1 MKRVMV
7 RYRVRPDAVE
17 RNEELV
23 RAVYASLA
31 ELAPPGLR
39 YATYKLDDGVSFVHL
54 ATYESDDGDN
64 PLGEVAAFARFQ
76 QDIAERCEERPV
88 VTELR
93 EVGSFGH

>member
-1 MKRVMV
+1 
-7 RYRVRPDAVE
+7 
-17 RNEELV
+17 
-23 RAVYASLA
+23 
-31 ELAPPGLR
+31 
-39 YATYKLDDGVSFVHL
+39 VSFVHL

>member
-31 ELAPPGLR
+31 ELAPPGLQ

-54 ATYESDDGDN
+54 AAYEGDS
-64 PLGEVAAFARFQ
+64 PLPRVEAFREFSSSIR
-76 QDIAERCEERPV
+76 DRCDEAPV
-88 VTELR
+88 VTELE
-93 EVGSFGH
+93 EVGAYGRT